1 MILSPVRRS
10 PAAGVFT
17 SVRNEHGTQ
26 DFGHVE
32 DRRRGRSGG
41 KGPIDLS
48 NRNAAYHCQQAA
60 EKLIRVVLLH
70 LEIEAGREHRLDVL
84 LDKVPQPNL
93 WKAALKPLEKYTPYA
108 TAFRYPTPGGRI
120 PSAPLSEETHS
131 DAVAIE
137 DLIHRLRSALLSDVG
152 RG

>member
-1 MILSPVRRS
+1 MLKIAEEDAAAAKALSTV
-10 PAAGVFT
+10 
-17 SVRNEHGTQ
+17 
-26 DFGHVE
+26 
-32 DRRRGRSGG
+32 
-41 KGPIDLS
+41 S

-120 PSAPLSEETHS
+120 SSAPSF
-131 DAVAIE
+131 
-137 DLIHRLRSALLSDVG
+137 
-152 RG
+152 RGDTFRCCRH